1 MVKRELDISSYMKYR
16 VTSTLMV
23 NPISCNFNPSDGVYT
38 NQIINWDGDIPDYIV
53 TSETGDD
60 INSRWFVIE
69 AERKRGQQ
77 YELTLYRDT
86 IADYYANILTSTLFI
101 EKGMVQYNNSP
112 LLFNAENMS
121 FNQIKK
127 KSDFLYDKSKCPWLV
142 GYIAKNYPKTVVDP
156 DDPNDKPDNAEI
168 NDIGK
173 QASVDIINNPNTI
186 KVNGIQNWEGY
197 KYANGTYALNKQ
209 DSSRIGF
216 YFIATIKS
224 AREGIFDISHNVQY
238 ELGISYYN
246 GYYGIRVEN
255 IAPFTE
261 LLVDNLISS
270 NIPENVFTGKSMI
283 NDDSEAKVYMK
294 EAKSFNNGIIDIEFA
309 NYIKD
314 RFNIDITLPYDRDFF
329 RNDKFY
335 IYDTVTK
342 KTYVA
347 TKNII
352 PIFKRMPKHIFA
364 HTINTEGLDNPTTI
378 KNSDYTTDFAIQL
391 QNALPKKIPTYS
403 GGGYDVTIKPISN
416 EIDKNNNVLISSN
429 GTLVSY
435 TLTEVFGTTYKMVIP
450 KDRVHLNDQPYDM
463 FCIPYS
469 DDLQYENEGRRF
481 NASKDLALKTISAIS
496 SNFTQQ
502 SIYDIQI
509 LPYCPVQ
516 NIIDTDGDQ
525 VIINVAYSNYT
536 PITNSDG
543 TQHAGYIFWC
553 DSSKFSFSIPYEIPD
568 EQDPV
573 RKKVKS
579 MTEFCRIV
587 SPAQGLEY
595 TFDPMKNNGLSQI
608 NVQCTYKPYS
618 PNIRI
623 CPEWNV
629 GGLYENINQ
638 QNSQDGLI
646 ILEDC
651 SLTQVTDK
659 WAEYELNNKNYKNIF
674 NRQVQSMEFNR
685 DVSLGLGIA
694 NTVSGIA
701 NTVAGAMM
709 GPVGIGTAVGG
720 VTSTIGNIIN
730 TGAKYALSNEAID
743 LTKDNFSYQLG
754 NIKALPLSL
763 SKVSSFAVNNSLV
776 PLIEFWSTTNT
787 EKNIAYDKIKYQGMT
802 ISAIGN
808 INQFRIKGKES
819 YIKGQLIRLEGLDDD
834 FHLVNTIAKELHQ
847 GLYFR

>member
-1 MVKRELDISSYMKYR
+1 MVKRELDISSYMNYR

-23 NPISCNFNPSDGVYT
+23 NPISCNFNPNDGVYT

-53 TSETGDD
+53 TSETGND

-86 IADYYANILTSTLFI
+86 IVDYYPNILTSTLFV
-101 EKGMVQYNNSP
+101 EKGMVQSNKSP

-142 GYIAKNYPKTVVDP
+142 GYIAKNYPKTTGD
-156 DDPNDKPDNAEI
+156 NPDNPEI

-197 KYANGTYALNKQ
+197 KYANGTYILNKI

-216 YFIATIKS
+216 YFNAIVKAPKH
-224 AREGIFDISHNVQY
+224 GLFDIPYDVWY
-238 ELGISYYN
+238 ELGISYFNDRYSIPVE
-246 GYYGIRVEN
+246 GISSS
-255 IAPFTE
+255 I
-261 LLVDNLISS
+261 LDNLISS
-270 NIPENVFTGKSMI
+270 NIPEDQFTGQVI
-283 NDDSEAKVYMK
+283 GNDGPYSEAQLYMK

-314 RFNIDITLPYDRDFF
+314 RFNIDINLPYDHDLFK
-329 RNDKFY
+329 NDKFY

-342 KTYVA
+342 KTYIA

-352 PIFKRMPKHIFA
+352 PISKRMPKHKFA
-364 HTINTEGLDNPTTI
+364 HTINTEGLDNPSTI
-378 KNSDYTTDFAIQL
+378 KNSGFTTDFAIQL
-391 QNALPKKIPTYS
+391 QNALPRKIPTRIS
-403 GGGYDVTIKPISN
+403 SGYDVTIKPISN
-416 EIDKNNNVLISSN
+416 EIDKNNNVLISSD

-435 TLTEVFGTTYKMVIP
+435 TLTEVFNTTYKIVIP

-463 FCIPYS
+463 FCMPYS
-469 DDLQYENEGRRF
+469 DDLQYEYEGRRF

-525 VIINVAYSNYT
+525 VIINVAYSSYT
-536 PITNSDG
+536 PITTSDG

-553 DSSKFSFSIPYEIPD
+553 DNSKFNFSIPYEIPD

-608 NVQCTYKPYS
+608 NVQCTYKPFS

-623 CPEWNV
+623 CPEWNI

-651 SLTQVTDK
+651 SLTQVTDR
-659 WAEYELNNKNYKNIF
+659 WAEYELNNKNYKNIL

-685 DVSLGLGIA
+685 DVNLGLGIA

-701 NTVAGAMM
+701 NTVAGAMA
-709 GPVGIGTAVGG
+709 GPIGIGTAVGG

-730 TGAKYALSNEAID
+730 TGAKYALANEAID
-743 LTKDNFSYQLG
+743 LTKDNFNYQLG

-787 EKNIAYDKIKYQGMT
+787 ERNIAYDKIKYQGMT

-847 GLYFR
+847 GLYFK

>member
-1 MVKRELDISSYMKYR
+1 
-16 VTSTLMV
+16 MV
-23 NPISCNFNPSDGVYT
+23 NPISCNFNPNDGVYT

-69 AERKRGQQ
+69 AARKRGQQ

-86 IADYYANILTSTLFI
+86 IVDYYPNILTSTLFI
-101 EKGMVQYNNSP
+101 EKGMVQSNTSP

-142 GYIAKNYPKTVVDP
+142 GYIAKNYPDP
-156 DDPNDKPDNAEI
+156 TNKEDKPEI

-173 QASVDIINNPNTI
+173 QASVDIIDNPNTI

-197 KYANGTYALNKQ
+197 KYANGTYILNKRDTSQ
-209 DSSRIGF
+209 ISFEFDAIVKKR
-216 YFIATIKS
+216 
-224 AREGIFDISHNVQY
+224 REGIFDIPNDVRY
-238 ELGISYYN
+238 NLGIDYRSESYALSCN
-246 GYYGIRVEN
+246 N
-255 IAPFTE
+255 IPPFTE
-261 LLVDNLISS
+261 TMDNLISS
-270 NIPENVFTGKSMI
+270 NIPDDMFEN
-283 NDDSEAKVYMK
+283 EAREYLR
-294 EAKSFNNGIIDIEFA
+294 ETKSFNNGIIDIEFA

-314 RFNIDITLPYDRDFF
+314 RFNIDITLPYDWDLFT
-329 RNDKFY
+329 NDEFY
-335 IYDTVTK
+335 LYDTVTK
-342 KTYVA
+342 KTYIA

-352 PIFKRMPKHIFA
+352 PISKRMPTHMFA
-364 HTINTEGLDNPTTI
+364 HTINTDGLDNPSTI
-378 KNSDYTTDFAIQL
+378 KNSDFTTDFAIQL
-391 QNALPKKIPTYS
+391 QNALPKKIPNVNN
-403 GGGYDVTIKPISN
+403 GYDVTIKPISN
-416 EIDKNNNVLISSN
+416 EINKNNNVRISSN

-435 TLTEVFGTTYKMVIP
+435 TLTEVFGTTYKIVIP
-450 KDRVHLNDQPYDM
+450 EAKDRVHLNDQPYDM

-469 DDLQYENEGRRF
+469 DDLQYEYEGRRF
-481 NASKDLALKTISAIS
+481 NASKDLAIKTISAIS

-516 NIIDTDGDQ
+516 NIIDTDGNQ
-525 VIINVAYSNYT
+525 VIINVAYSSYT

-553 DSSKFSFSIPYEIPD
+553 DNSKFNFSIPYEIPD

-573 RKKVKS
+573 KKKVKS

-595 TFDPMKNNGLSQI
+595 TFDPMKNNGLFQI
-608 NVQCTYKPYS
+608 NVQCTYKPFS

-646 ILEDC
+646 IQEDC
-651 SLTQVTDK
+651 SLTQVTDR
-659 WAEYELNNKNYKNIF
+659 WAEYELNNKNYKNIL

-685 DVSLGLGIA
+685 DVNLGLGIA

-701 NTVAGAMM
+701 NTVAGTMM
-709 GPVGIGTAVGG
+709 GPMGIGNVVGG

-730 TGAKYALSNEAID
+730 TGAKYALANEAID

-802 ISAIGN
+802 VSAIGN

-847 GLYFR
+847 GLYFK